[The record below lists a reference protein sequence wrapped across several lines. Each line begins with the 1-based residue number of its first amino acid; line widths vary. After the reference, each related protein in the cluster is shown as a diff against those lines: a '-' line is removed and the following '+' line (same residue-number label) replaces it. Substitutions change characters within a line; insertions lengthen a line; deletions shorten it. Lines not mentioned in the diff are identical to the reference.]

1 MKIRL
6 EVSESEGKLLL
17 LLPKNVATAMDL
29 RHGDQIDVELYSRF
43 IEHDS
48 SICRQHLAK
57 LRRYRGRM
65 PANFKFDRH
74 DANSR

>member
-1 MKIRL
+1 
-6 EVSESEGKLLL
+6 
-17 LLPKNVATAMDL
+17 MDL
-29 RHGDQIDVELYSRF
+29 RHGDRIDVELYSKC

-48 SICRQHLAK
+48 SVRRQHLAK

-65 PANFKFDRH
+65 PANVKFDRH